1 MVKLCFGRIR
11 TWTFGLPDA
20 CELGAVVDELDVG
33 LAVQDL
39 DAAAEVGVRFFVDL
53 QEDPLGALMS
63 KLSETI
69 L

>member
-1 MVKLCFGRIR
+1 
-11 TWTFGLPDA
+11 LPDA